1 MTLTR
6 YDRLIWLI
14 TSIDNTSSC
23 RWHRSARHLNTFI
36 SKSLVGWS
44 LRCRRTWRDHKFAG
58 AVTSILYIDD
68 DDDDDDGCGDD
79 DDDDDKKEDK
89 NDDDFTGV
97 DVCNVGNAVILAL
110 RSYRLMV
117 KMSRIDWA

>member
-1 MTLTR
+1 M
-6 YDRLIWLI
+6 
-14 TSIDNTSSC
+14 
-23 RWHRSARHLNTFI
+23 
-36 SKSLVGWS
+36 
-44 LRCRRTWRDHKFAG
+44 RCRRTWRDHKFAG

-68 DDDDDDGCGDD
+68 DDDDDDDDGCGDD
-79 DDDDDKKEDK
+79 DDDDGDCSDDDDDKKEDK

-97 DVCNVGNAVILAL
+97 DVCIAGNAVILAL

>member
-1 MTLTR
+1 
-6 YDRLIWLI
+6 
-14 TSIDNTSSC
+14 
-23 RWHRSARHLNTFI
+23 
-36 SKSLVGWS
+36 

-97 DVCNVGNAVILAL
+97 DVCNAGNAVILAL

>member
-1 MTLTR
+1 M
-6 YDRLIWLI
+6 
-14 TSIDNTSSC
+14 
-23 RWHRSARHLNTFI
+23 
-36 SKSLVGWS
+36 
-44 LRCRRTWRDHKFAG
+44 RCKRTWRDHKFAG

-68 DDDDDDGCGDD
+68 DGCGDDDDDDGGDDDGGGDCSDD